1 MPLLPLIGA
10 GSFYVSFLVD
20 KFLFCNFY
28 RTPPKYSDD
37 IGARS
42 TSLIGYGIILHIFM
56 SCWILGNNQIFS
68 GVPIVDNVPLFKDN
82 SIVKTM
88 VKTHIVPLEVVA
100 LLFLAGLIMRR
111 SLKELLQTIG
121 NFLKCLTCRSG
132 SSVRE
137 LKKVMNTVQVG
148 YSAARLRGV
157 IKGLASYNILQ
168 NPK

>member
-1 MPLLPLIGA
+1 
-10 GSFYVSFLVD
+10 
-20 KFLFCNFY
+20 
-28 RTPPKYSDD
+28 
-37 IGARS
+37 
-42 TSLIGYGIILHIFM
+42 M